1 MTLFPLPKHT
11 FIPILQHT
19 ISYLK
24 KKGVEYADI
33 RLEESLSEG
42 VMARNGEIDRLWDNL
57 DTGFGTRV
65 LYKGA
70 WGFAASSLLT
80 ETEARKI
87 ADDALS
93 QAKAIAE
100 ISHKPQAT
108 SHKLIHRNPPVRVK
122 YKAPCQIDPF
132 SIPIEERLS
141 PILKATSLHFNSPLP
156 ALRSKKI
163 HTIEGFLDFQKTH
176 KTFLNTEGSFIEQEI
191 CTSGAGIKVIAID
204 GSDVQVRSFPDSHNG
219 IFRQGGYERIIE
231 MEIPK
236 NTPRI
241 IEEAIML
248 LNAKECPSG
257 EKTVILGGS
266 QVALQIH
273 ESIGHA
279 VELDRAMGME
289 VSLAGGT
296 FLTPDKLGKQIC
308 SKIVNIYA
316 DPTIEGGAGSYLYDD
331 EGVKA
336 KRVDIIQDGRFVDF
350 LTSRETAKR
359 SGVGGGKWG
368 VGKKP
373 APRIKYG
380 AGSAG
385 SKQGSNGSVRASSW
399 NNIPIIRMSNINL
412 EPMEGSLNDLIAD
425 TKDGI
430 FLQTNKSWSID
441 TLRLNFQFGMEIGWE
456 IKKGKITR
464 PLKNPVYSGITPEF
478 WKRCDAICGTEEWQM
493 YGLNSC
499 GKGDPIQSISVGH
512 GAAPARFDRVK
523 IGAVKC

>member
-24 KKGVEYADI
+24 KKGVEYAGI

-57 DTGFGTRV
+57 DTGFGIRV
-65 LYKGA
+65 LHKDA

-80 ETEARKI
+80 ETEARKAACEAI
-87 ADDALS
+87 S
-93 QAKAIAE
+93 QAKAIAK
-100 ISHKPQAT
+100 IQGARGKGQGSIHK
-108 SHKLIHRNPPVRVK
+108 NPPVKIK
-122 YKAPCQIDPF
+122 YKSPCQIDPF
-132 SIPIEERLS
+132 SISIEERLS
-141 PILKATSLHFNSPLP
+141 PILKSTSLHLNSPLS

-163 HTIEGFLDFQKTH
+163 HTIEGFMDFQKTH
-176 KTFLNTEGSFIEQEI
+176 KIFLNTEGSFIEQEFFL
-191 CTSGAGIKVIAID
+191 SGAGVKVIAID

-219 IFRQGGYERIIE
+219 IFRRGGYERIIE

-236 NTPRI
+236 NTPHT
-241 IEEAIML
+241 IEESLML
-248 LNAKECPSG
+248 LKADECPSG
-257 EKTVILGGS
+257 EKTIILGGS

-316 DPTIEGGAGSYLYDD
+316 DPTIEGGAGSYMYDD
-331 EGVKA
+331 EGIKA
-336 KRVDIIQDGRFVDF
+336 RRIDIIKNGRFVDF
-350 LTSRETAKR
+350 LTSRETAPCL
-359 SGVGGGKWG
+359 
-368 VGKKP
+368 KP
-373 APRIKYG
+373 AGTGKALGKRPAL
-380 AGSAG
+380 AGL
-385 SKQGSNGSVRASSW
+385 KRGSNGSVRANGWS
-399 NNIPIIRMSNINL
+399 NIPIIRMSNINI
-412 EPMEGSLNDLIAD
+412 EPQEGSLNDLIAD

-430 FLQTNKSWSID
+430 LLQTNKSWSID

-464 PLKNPVYSGITPEF
+464 PLKNPVYSGITPDF
-478 WKRCDAICGTEEWQM
+478 WKTCNAICGKEEWQM

-499 GKGDPIQSISVGH
+499 GKGDPVQSISVGH
-512 GAAPARFDRVK
+512 GAAPSRFSKVK

>member
-24 KKGVEYADI
+24 KKGVEYAGI

-57 DTGFGTRV
+57 DTGFGIRV
-65 LYKGA
+65 LHKDA

-80 ETEARKI
+80 ETEARKAACEAI
-87 ADDALS
+87 S
-93 QAKAIAE
+93 QAKAIAK
-100 ISHKPQAT
+100 IQGARGKGQGSIHK
-108 SHKLIHRNPPVRVK
+108 NPPVKIK
-122 YKAPCQIDPF
+122 YKSPCQIDPF

-141 PILKATSLHFNSPLP
+141 PILKATSLHLNSPLS

-163 HTIEGFLDFQKTH
+163 HTIEGFMDFQKTH
-176 KTFLNTEGSFIEQEI
+176 KIFLNTEGSFIEQEFFL
-191 CTSGAGIKVIAID
+191 SGAGIKVIAID
-204 GSDVQVRSFPDSHNG
+204 GNDVQLRSFPDSHHG
-219 IFRQGGYERIIE
+219 LFRQGGYERIIE
-231 MEIPK
+231 MDIPE
-236 NTPRI
+236 NTSRI
-241 IEEAIML
+241 IEEAL
-248 LNAKECPSG
+248 LLLKADECPSG

-336 KRVDIIQDGRFVDF
+336 ERVEIIKNGRFKNF
-350 LTSRETAKR
+350 LSSRESAKVM
-359 SGVGGGKWG
+359 GI
-368 VGKKP
+368 KP
-373 APRIKYG
+373 
-380 AGSAG
+380 
-385 SKQGSNGSVRASSW
+385 NGSVRASSW
-399 NNIPIIRMSNINL
+399 NNIPIIRMSNINI
-412 EPMEGSLNDLIAD
+412 ESGEGSLDDLISD
-425 TKDGI
+425 TRDGI
-430 FLQTNKSWSID
+430 LLKTNKSWSID

-478 WKRCDAICGTEEWQM
+478 WKSCNAICGKEEWQM
-493 YGLNSC
+493 HGLNSC
-499 GKGDPIQSISVGH
+499 GKGDPVQSISVGH
-512 GAAPARFDRVK
+512 GAAPARFGKVRV
-523 IGAVKC
+523 GAVR

>member
-24 KKGVEYADI
+24 KKGVEYAGI

-57 DTGFGTRV
+57 DTGFGIRV
-65 LYKGA
+65 LHKDA

-80 ETEARKI
+80 ETEARKAACEAI
-87 ADDALS
+87 S
-93 QAKAIAE
+93 QAKAIAK
-100 ISHKPQAT
+100 IQGARGKGQGSIHK
-108 SHKLIHRNPPVRVK
+108 NPPVKIK
-122 YKAPCQIDPF
+122 YKSPCQIDPF
-132 SIPIEERLS
+132 SISIEERLS
-141 PILKATSLHFNSPLP
+141 PILKSTSLHLNSPLS

-163 HTIEGFLDFQKTH
+163 HTIEGFMDFQKTH
-176 KTFLNTEGSFIEQEI
+176 KIFLNTEGSFIEQEFFL
-191 CTSGAGIKVIAID
+191 SGAGIKVIAID
-204 GSDVQVRSFPDSHNG
+204 GNDVQLRSFPDSHHG
-219 IFRQGGYERIIE
+219 LFRQGGYERIIE
-231 MEIPK
+231 MDIPE
-236 NTPRI
+236 NTSRI
-241 IEEAIML
+241 IEEAL
-248 LNAKECPSG
+248 LLLKADECPSG

-336 KRVDIIQDGRFVDF
+336 ERVEIIKNGRFKNF
-350 LTSRETAKR
+350 LSSRESAKVM
-359 SGVGGGKWG
+359 GI
-368 VGKKP
+368 KP
-373 APRIKYG
+373 
-380 AGSAG
+380 
-385 SKQGSNGSVRASSW
+385 NGSVRASSW
-399 NNIPIIRMSNINL
+399 NNIPIIRMSNINI
-412 EPMEGSLNDLIAD
+412 ESGEGSLDDLISD
-425 TKDGI
+425 TRDGI
-430 FLQTNKSWSID
+430 VLKTNKSWSID

-456 IKKGKITR
+456 IKKGKIIR

-478 WKRCDAICGTEEWQM
+478 WKSCNAICGKEEWQM
-493 YGLNSC
+493 HGLNSC
-499 GKGDPIQSISVGH
+499 GKGDPVQSISVGH
-512 GAAPARFDRVK
+512 GAAPARFGKVRV
-523 IGAVKC
+523 GAVR

>member
-1 MTLFPLPKHT
+1 MTNISLTKYN
-11 FIPILQHT
+11 FINCLEHS

-24 KKGVEYADI
+24 RCGVEYADI
-33 RLEESLSEG
+33 RLEECVSEG
-42 VMARNGEIDRLWDNL
+42 VMLRNGETDRLWDNL
-57 DTGFGTRV
+57 DTGFGIRV

-80 ETEARKI
+80 ETEARKV

-93 QAKAIAE
+93 QAKAIAK
-100 ISHKPQAT
+100 IQGLGVRGQGSVAK
-108 SHKLIHRNPPVRVK
+108 NPPIKVK

-132 SIPIEERLS
+132 NIPLEERLS
-141 PILKATSLHFNSPLP
+141 PILKATSLHKNSKQY
-156 ALRSKKI
+156 KKV
-163 HTIEGFLDFQKTH
+163 HTLEGFLDFQKTH

-191 CTSGAGIKVIAID
+191 FLSGAGIKVIAINGD
-204 GSDVQVRSFPDSHNG
+204 DVQVRSFPDSHNG

-231 MEIPK
+231 MDIPQ

-241 IEEAIML
+241 IEEALML
-248 LNAKECPSG
+248 LKADECFSG
-257 EKTVILGGS
+257 EKIVILGGS

-279 VELDRAMGME
+279 VELDRAFGME
-289 VSLAGGT
+289 ISLAGGT

-316 DPTIEGGAGSYLYDD
+316 DPTIEGGAGSYMYDD
-331 EGVKA
+331 EGIKA
-336 KRVDIIQDGRFVDF
+336 RRIDIIKNGRFVDF
-350 LTSRETAKR
+350 LTSRETAPCL
-359 SGVGGGKWG
+359 
-368 VGKKP
+368 KP
-373 APRIKYG
+373 AGTGKALGKRPAL
-380 AGSAG
+380 AGL
-385 SKQGSNGSVRASSW
+385 KRGSNGSVRANGWS
-399 NNIPIIRMSNINL
+399 NIPIIRMSNINI
-412 EPMEGSLNDLIAD
+412 EPQEGSLNDLIAD

-430 FLQTNKSWSID
+430 LLQTNKSWSID

-464 PLKNPVYSGITPEF
+464 PLKNPVYSGITPDF
-478 WKRCDAICGTEEWQM
+478 WKTCNAICGKEEWQM

-499 GKGDPIQSISVGH
+499 GKGDPVQSISVGH
-512 GAAPARFDRVK
+512 GEAPSRFSKVK

>member
-1 MTLFPLPKHT
+1 MTLSPLPKHN
-11 FIPILQHT
+11 FISVLQHT
-19 ISYLK
+19 VSYLK

-33 RLEESLSEG
+33 RFEENVSEG
-42 VMARNGEIDRLWDNL
+42 VMARDGEVDRLWDNL
-57 DTGFGTRV
+57 DTGFGIRV

-80 ETEARKI
+80 ETEAQKM
-87 ADDALS
+87 ADEALL

-100 ISHKPQAT
+100 ISHKSQAT
-108 SHKLIHRNPPVRVK
+108 SHKLIHKNPLVKVK
-122 YKAPCQIDPF
+122 YKSPCQIDPF

-141 PILKATSLHFNSPLP
+141 PILKATALHKNSKQN
-156 ALRSKKI
+156 KKV
-163 HTIEGFLDFQKTH
+163 HTIEGFMDFQKTH
-176 KTFLNTEGSFIEQEI
+176 KIFLNTEGSFIEQEI
-191 CTSGAGIKVIAID
+191 FTSGAGIKVIAID
-204 GSDVQVRSFPDSHNG
+204 GDDVQIRSFPDSHNG

-231 MEIPK
+231 MDILK

-241 IEEAIML
+241 IEEALML
-248 LNAKECPSG
+248 LKADECPSG
-257 EKTVILGGS
+257 EKTIIFGGS

-289 VSLAGGT
+289 ISLAGGT

-331 EGVKA
+331 EGIKTR
-336 KRVDIIQDGRFVDF
+336 RVDIIKNGRFVDF
-350 LTSRETAKR
+350 LTSRETAKFL
-359 SGVGGGKWG
+359 
-368 VGKKP
+368 GKK
-373 APRIKYG
+373 
-380 AGSAG
+380 
-385 SKQGSNGSVRASSW
+385 SNGSVRANGW
-399 NNIPIIRMSNINL
+399 NNIPIIRMSNINI
-412 EPMEGSLNDLIAD
+412 EPAKSGSLNDLIAD

-464 PLKNPVYSGITPEF
+464 SFKNPVYSGITPDF
-478 WKRCDAICGTEEWQM
+478 WKRCNAICGKEEWQM

-499 GKGDPIQSISVGH
+499 GKGDPVQSISVGH
-512 GAAPARFDRVK
+512 GAAPARFNKVK
-523 IGAVKC
+523 VGTVKC

>member
-1 MTLFPLPKHT
+1 MIINPLPKHT

-33 RLEESLSEG
+33 RLEESVSEG
-42 VMARNGEIDRLWDNL
+42 VVARNGEIDRLWDNL
-57 DTGFGTRV
+57 DTGFGIRV
-65 LYKGA
+65 LHKGA

-80 ETEARKI
+80 ETEARKM
-87 ADDALS
+87 ADEALL
-93 QAKAIAE
+93 QAKAVYTTMQNA
-100 ISHKPQAT
+100 KCKMQN
-108 SHKLIHRNPPVRVK
+108 LIHKNPPVKIK
-122 YKAPCQIDPF
+122 YKSPCQIDPF

-141 PILKATSLHFNSPLP
+141 PILKSTSLHLNSPLS

-163 HTIEGFLDFQKTH
+163 HTIEGFMDFQKTH
-176 KTFLNTEGSFIEQEI
+176 KIFLNTEGSFIEQEFFL
-191 CTSGAGIKVIAID
+191 SGAGIKVIAID

-236 NTPRI
+236 NTPRT
-241 IEEAIML
+241 IEESLML
-248 LNAKECPSG
+248 LKADECSSG
-257 EKTVILGGS
+257 EKTIILGGS

-289 VSLAGGT
+289 ISLAGGT
-296 FLTPDKLGKQIC
+296 FLTPDRLGMPVG
-308 SKIVNIYA
+308 SSIVNIFA

-336 KRVDIIQDGRFVDF
+336 ERVEIIKNGRFKNF
-350 LTSRETAKR
+350 LSSRESAK
-359 SGVGGGKWG
+359 VMAI
-368 VGKKP
+368 KP
-373 APRIKYG
+373 
-380 AGSAG
+380 
-385 SKQGSNGSVRASSW
+385 NGSVRASSW
-399 NNIPIIRMSNINL
+399 NNIPIIRMSNINI
-412 EPMEGSLNDLIAD
+412 EPVEKGSLNDLIAD

-430 FLQTNKSWSID
+430 FLETNKSWSID

-464 PLKNPVYSGITPEF
+464 PLKNPVYSGITPDF
-478 WKRCDAICGTEEWQM
+478 WKRCNAICGKEEWQM
-493 YGLNSC
+493 HGLNSC
-499 GKGDPIQSISVGH
+499 GKGDPVQSISVGH
-512 GAAPARFDRVK
+512 GAAPARFDKVRV
-523 IGAVKC
+523 GAVR

>member
-57 DTGFGTRV
+57 DTGFGIRV
-65 LYKGA
+65 LHKDA

-80 ETEARKI
+80 ETEARKAACEAI
-87 ADDALS
+87 S
-93 QAKAIAE
+93 QAKAIAK
-100 ISHKPQAT
+100 IQGARGRGQGSIHK
-108 SHKLIHRNPPVRVK
+108 NPPVKIK
-122 YKAPCQIDPF
+122 YKSPCQIDPF
-132 SIPIEERLS
+132 SISIEERLS
-141 PILKATSLHFNSPLP
+141 PILKSTSLHLNSPLS

-163 HTIEGFLDFQKTH
+163 HTIEGFMDFQKTH
-176 KTFLNTEGSFIEQEI
+176 KIFLNTEGSFIEQEFFL
-191 CTSGAGIKVIAID
+191 SGAGIKVIAID
-204 GSDVQVRSFPDSHNG
+204 GNDVQLRSFPDSHHG
-219 IFRQGGYERIIE
+219 LFRQGGYERIIE
-231 MEIPK
+231 MDIPE
-236 NTPRI
+236 NTSRI
-241 IEEAIML
+241 IEEAL
-248 LNAKECPSG
+248 LLLKADECPSG

-308 SKIVNIYA
+308 SKIVNIFA
-316 DPTIEGGAGSYLYDD
+316 GPSVEGGAVSYLYDD
-331 EGVKA
+331 EGTKA
-336 KRVDIIQDGRFVDF
+336 RRVEIIKNGRFADF
-350 LTSRETAKR
+350 LTSRATAK
-359 SGVGGGKWG
+359 VFGKE
-368 VGKKP
+368 
-373 APRIKYG
+373 
-380 AGSAG
+380 
-385 SKQGSNGSVRASSW
+385 SNGSVRASAW
-399 NNIPIIRMSNINL
+399 NNVPIIRMSNINL
-412 EPMEGSLNDLIAD
+412 VHGEAGSLDDLIAD

-430 FLQTNKSWSID
+430 LLQTNKSWSID

>member
-1 MTLFPLPKHT
+1 MIIDPLSKHN
-11 FIPILQHT
+11 FISVLQHT

-24 KKGVEYADI
+24 KRGAEYADI
-33 RLEESLSEG
+33 RFEETVSEG
-42 VMARNGEIDRLWDNL
+42 VMARDGEVDRLWDNL
-57 DTGFGTRV
+57 DTGFGIRV
-65 LYKGA
+65 LYRGA

-80 ETEARKI
+80 ETEARKAACEAI
-87 ADDALS
+87 S
-93 QAKAIAE
+93 QAKAIAK
-100 ISHKPQAT
+100 ISHKPQVT

-191 CTSGAGIKVIAID
+191 FTSGAGIKVIVID
-204 GSDVQVRSFPDSHNG
+204 GNDVQMRSFPDSHHG
-219 IFRQGGYERIIE
+219 LFRQGGYERIIE
-231 MEIPK
+231 MAIPE
-236 NTPRI
+236 NTSCI
-241 IEEAIML
+241 IEEAL
-248 LNAKECPSG
+248 LLLKADECPSG
-257 EKTVILGGS
+257 EKTIILGGS

-289 VSLAGGT
+289 ISLAGGT

-336 KRVDIIQDGRFVDF
+336 ERVEIIKNGRFKNF
-350 LTSRETAKR
+350 LSSRESAKVM
-359 SGVGGGKWG
+359 GI
-368 VGKKP
+368 KP
-373 APRIKYG
+373 
-380 AGSAG
+380 
-385 SKQGSNGSVRASSW
+385 NGSVRASSW
-399 NNIPIIRMSNINL
+399 NNIPIIRMSNINI
-412 EPMEGSLNDLIAD
+412 ESGEGSLDDLISD
-425 TKDGI
+425 TRDGI
-430 FLQTNKSWSID
+430 LLKTNKSWSID

-478 WKRCDAICGTEEWQM
+478 WKSCNAICGKEEWQM
-493 YGLNSC
+493 HGLNSC
-499 GKGDPIQSISVGH
+499 GKGDPVQSISVGH

-523 IGAVKC
+523 TGAVKC

>member
-42 VMARNGEIDRLWDNL
+42 VMARDGEVDRLWDNL
-57 DTGFGTRV
+57 DTGFGIRV
-65 LYKGA
+65 LYRGA

-80 ETEARKI
+80 ETEARKAACEAI
-87 ADDALS
+87 S
-93 QAKAIAE
+93 QAKAIAK
-100 ISHKPQAT
+100 IQGARGKGQGSIHK
-108 SHKLIHRNPPVRVK
+108 NPPVKIK
-122 YKAPCQIDPF
+122 YKSPCQIDPF

-141 PILKATSLHFNSPLP
+141 PILKATSLHLNSPLS

-163 HTIEGFLDFQKTH
+163 HTIEGFMDFQKTH
-176 KTFLNTEGSFIEQEI
+176 KIFLNTEGSFIEQEFFL
-191 CTSGAGIKVIAID
+191 SGAGVKVIAID

-219 IFRQGGYERIIE
+219 IFRRGGYERIIE

-236 NTPRI
+236 NTPHT
-241 IEEAIML
+241 IEESLML
-248 LNAKECPSG
+248 LKADECPSG
-257 EKTVILGGS
+257 EKTIILGGS

-279 VELDRAMGME
+279 VELDRAMGMK

-336 KRVDIIQDGRFVDF
+336 ERVEIIKNGRFKNF
-350 LTSRETAKR
+350 LSSRESAKVM
-359 SGVGGGKWG
+359 GI
-368 VGKKP
+368 KP
-373 APRIKYG
+373 
-380 AGSAG
+380 
-385 SKQGSNGSVRASSW
+385 NGSVRASSW
-399 NNIPIIRMSNINL
+399 NNIPIIRMSNINI
-412 EPMEGSLNDLIAD
+412 ESGEGSLDDLISD
-425 TKDGI
+425 TRDGI
-430 FLQTNKSWSID
+430 VIKTNKSWSID

-456 IKKGKITR
+456 IKKGKIIR

-478 WKRCDAICGTEEWQM
+478 WKSCNAICGKEEWQM
-493 YGLNSC
+493 HGLNSC
-499 GKGDPIQSISVGH
+499 GKGDPVQSISVGH

-523 IGAVKC
+523 TGAVKC

>member
-1 MTLFPLPKHT
+1 MTLFPLPKHS

-24 KKGVEYADI
+24 KKGVEYAGI

-57 DTGFGTRV
+57 DTGFGIRV
-65 LYKGA
+65 LYRGA

-80 ETEARKI
+80 ETEARKAAWEAI
-87 ADDALS
+87 S
-93 QAKAIAE
+93 QAKAIAKKQGARGRGQGA
-100 ISHKPQAT
+100 IHK
-108 SHKLIHRNPPVRVK
+108 NPPVKIK
-122 YKAPCQIDPF
+122 YKSPCQIDPF

-141 PILKATSLHFNSPLP
+141 PILKATSLHLNSPLS

-163 HTIEGFLDFQKTH
+163 HTIEGFMDFQKTH
-176 KTFLNTEGSFIEQEI
+176 NIFLNTEGSFIEQEFFL
-191 CTSGAGIKVIAID
+191 SGAGIKVIAID
-204 GSDVQVRSFPDSHNG
+204 GNDVQLRSFPDSHHG
-219 IFRQGGYERIIE
+219 LFRQGGYERIIE
-231 MEIPK
+231 MDIPE
-236 NTPRI
+236 NTSRI
-241 IEEAIML
+241 IEEAL
-248 LNAKECPSG
+248 LLLKADECPSG

-336 KRVDIIQDGRFVDF
+336 ERVEIIKNGRFKNF
-350 LTSRETAKR
+350 LSSRESAKVM
-359 SGVGGGKWG
+359 GI
-368 VGKKP
+368 KP
-373 APRIKYG
+373 
-380 AGSAG
+380 
-385 SKQGSNGSVRASSW
+385 NGSVRASSW
-399 NNIPIIRMSNINL
+399 NNIPIIRMSNINI
-412 EPMEGSLNDLIAD
+412 ESGEGSLDDLISD
-425 TKDGI
+425 TRDGI
-430 FLQTNKSWSID
+430 VLTTNKSWSID

-456 IKKGKITR
+456 IKKGKIIR

-478 WKRCDAICGTEEWQM
+478 WKSCNAICGKEEWQM
-493 YGLNSC
+493 HGLNSC
-499 GKGDPIQSISVGH
+499 GKGDPVQSISVGH

-523 IGAVKC
+523 TGAVKC

>member
-24 KKGVEYADI
+24 KKGVEYAGI

-57 DTGFGTRV
+57 DTGFGIRV
-65 LYKGA
+65 LHKDA

-80 ETEARKI
+80 ETEARKAACEAI
-87 ADDALS
+87 S
-93 QAKAIAE
+93 QAKAIAK
-100 ISHKPQAT
+100 IQGARGKGQGSINK
-108 SHKLIHRNPPVRVK
+108 NPPVKIK
-122 YKAPCQIDPF
+122 YKSQCQIDPF
-132 SIPIEERLS
+132 SISIEERLS
-141 PILKATSLHFNSPLP
+141 PILKSTSLHLNSPLS

-163 HTIEGFLDFQKTH
+163 HTIEGFMDFQKTH
-176 KTFLNTEGSFIEQEI
+176 KIFLNTEGSFIEQEFFL
-191 CTSGAGIKVIAID
+191 SGAGIKVIAID
-204 GSDVQVRSFPDSHNG
+204 GNDVQLRSFPDSHHG
-219 IFRQGGYERIIE
+219 LFRQGGYERIIE
-231 MEIPK
+231 MDIPE
-236 NTPRI
+236 NTSRI
-241 IEEAIML
+241 IEEAL
-248 LNAKECPSG
+248 LLLKADECPSG

-296 FLTPDKLGKQIC
+296 FLTPDNLGKQIC

-336 KRVDIIQDGRFVDF
+336 ARVEIIKNGRFKNF
-350 LTSRETAKR
+350 LSSKESAKVM
-359 SGVGGGKWG
+359 GI
-368 VGKKP
+368 KP
-373 APRIKYG
+373 
-380 AGSAG
+380 
-385 SKQGSNGSVRASSW
+385 NGSVRASSW
-399 NNIPIIRMSNINL
+399 NNIPIIRMSNINI
-412 EPMEGSLNDLIAD
+412 EPAEKGSLNDLIAD

-430 FLQTNKSWSID
+430 LLETNKSWSID

-478 WKRCDAICGTEEWQM
+478 WKSCNAICGKEEWQM
-493 YGLNSC
+493 HGLNSC
-499 GKGDPIQSISVGH
+499 GKGDPVQSISVGH
-512 GAAPARFDRVK
+512 GAAPARFGKVRV
-523 IGAVKC
+523 GAVR

>member
-1 MTLFPLPKHT
+1 MIIDPLSKHI

-24 KKGVEYADI
+24 KRGVEYADI
-33 RLEESLSEG
+33 RFEESVSEG
-42 VMARNGEIDRLWDNL
+42 VMARDGEVDRLWDNL
-57 DTGFGTRV
+57 DTGFGIRV
-65 LYKGA
+65 LYRGA

-80 ETEARKI
+80 ETEARKAACEAI
-87 ADDALS
+87 S
-93 QAKAIAE
+93 QAKAIAK
-100 ISHKPQAT
+100 IQGARGKGQGSIHK
-108 SHKLIHRNPPVRVK
+108 NPPVKIK
-122 YKAPCQIDPF
+122 YKSPCQIDPF

-141 PILKATSLHFNSPLP
+141 PILKATSLHLNSPLS

-163 HTIEGFLDFQKTH
+163 HTIEGFMDFQKTH
-176 KTFLNTEGSFIEQEI
+176 KIFLNTEGSFIEQEFFL
-191 CTSGAGIKVIAID
+191 SGAGVKVIAID

-219 IFRQGGYERIIE
+219 IFRRGGYERIIE

-236 NTPRI
+236 NTPHT
-241 IEEAIML
+241 IEESLML
-248 LNAKECPSG
+248 LKADECPSG
-257 EKTVILGGS
+257 EKTIILGGS

-331 EGVKA
+331 EGIKA
-336 KRVDIIQDGRFVDF
+336 RRVDIIKNGRFADF
-350 LTSRETAKR
+350 LTSRETAK
-359 SGVGGGKWG
+359 SL
-368 VGKKP
+368 GKKP
-373 APRIKYG
+373 AP
-380 AGSAG
+380 AG

-399 NNIPIIRMSNINL
+399 NNIPLIRMSNINI
-412 EPMEGSLNDLIAD
+412 ESGEGSLDDLISD
-425 TKDGI
+425 TRDGI
-430 FLQTNKSWSID
+430 LLKTNKSWSID

-478 WKRCDAICGTEEWQM
+478 WKSCNAICGKEEWQM
-493 YGLNSC
+493 HGLNSC
-499 GKGDPIQSISVGH
+499 GKGDPVQSISVGH
-512 GAAPARFDRVK
+512 GAAPARFSRVK

>member
-1 MTLFPLPKHT
+1 MTLSPLPKHN
-11 FIPILQHT
+11 FVPVLQHT

-33 RLEESLSEG
+33 RLEESVSEG
-42 VMARNGEIDRLWDNL
+42 VMARDGEIDKLWDNL
-57 DTGFGTRV
+57 DIGFGIRV
-65 LYKGA
+65 LYKGV

-80 ETEARKI
+80 ETEAKKM
-87 ADDALS
+87 ADEALS
-93 QAKAIAE
+93 KEQAITETGQGERGKGQGAI
-100 ISHKPQAT
+100 HK
-108 SHKLIHRNPPVRVK
+108 NPPVKIK

-132 SIPIEERLS
+132 IIPLEERLL
-141 PILKATSLHFNSPLP
+141 PILNATSIRN
-156 ALRSKKI
+156 KKI
-163 HTIEGFLDFQKTH
+163 HTIEGFLDFQKKH
-176 KTFLNTEGSFIEQEI
+176 KLFLNTEGSFIEQEFH
-191 CTSGAGIKVIAID
+191 TSGAGIKIIAINGD
-204 GSDVQVRSFPDSHNG
+204 DVQIRSFPDSHNG

-231 MEIPK
+231 MDILK

-241 IEEAIML
+241 IEEALML
-248 LNAKECPSG
+248 LKAKECPSG

-331 EGVKA
+331 EGIKA
-336 KRVDIIQDGRFVDF
+336 KRVDIIKNGRFVDF
-350 LTSRETAKR
+350 LTSRETAK
-359 SGVGGGKWG
+359 SLN
-368 VGKKP
+368 KK
-373 APRIKYG
+373 
-380 AGSAG
+380 
-385 SKQGSNGSVRASSW
+385 SNASVRASSW
-399 NNIPIIRMSNINL
+399 NNIPIIRISNINI
-412 EPMEGSLNDLIAD
+412 EPSESGSLNDLIAD

-430 FLQTNKSWSID
+430 LLNTNKSWSID

-456 IKKGKITR
+456 IKKGRITR
-464 PLKNPVYSGITPEF
+464 PLKNCVYSGITPEF
-478 WKRCDAICGTEEWQM
+478 WKTCNAICGKKEWQM

-512 GAAPARFDRVK
+512 GAAPARFDKVNV
-523 IGAVKC
+523 GTVKC

>member
-1 MTLFPLPKHT
+1 MTLSPLPKHT
-11 FIPILQHT
+11 FIPILQHV

-33 RLEESLSEG
+33 RLEENISEG
-42 VMARNGEIDRLWDNL
+42 VMARDGEIDKLWDNL
-57 DTGFGTRV
+57 DTGFGIRV
-65 LYKGA
+65 LHKGA

-80 ETEARKI
+80 EAEARKM
-87 ADDALS
+87 ADEALL
-93 QAKAIAE
+93 QAKAISQGSG
-100 ISHKPQAT
+100 IRGQGLVK
-108 SHKLIHRNPPVRVK
+108 KNPPVKIK

-132 SIPIEERLS
+132 IIPLEERLS
-141 PILKATSLHFNSPLP
+141 LILKATSISN
-156 ALRSKKI
+156 KKI
-163 HTIEGFLDFQKTH
+163 HTIEGFMDFQKAH
-176 KTFLNTEGSFIEQEI
+176 KVFLNTEGSFIEQEFYI
-191 CTSGAGIKVIAID
+191 SGAGIKVIAID
-204 GSDVQVRSFPDSHNG
+204 GNNVQVRSFPDSHNG

-231 MEIPK
+231 MDILK

-331 EGVKA
+331 EGTKA
-336 KRVDIIQDGRFVDF
+336 QRIDIIKGGRFVDF

-359 SGVGGGKWG
+359 LGVGGGRRE
-368 VGKKP
+368 VGK
-373 APRIKYG
+373 R
-380 AGSAG
+380 
-385 SKQGSNGSVRASSW
+385 SNGNVRANGWS
-399 NNIPIIRMSNINL
+399 NIPIIRMSNINI
-412 EPMEGSLNDLIAD
+412 EPQEGSLNDLIAD

-430 FLQTNKSWSID
+430 LLETNKSWSID

-456 IKKGKITR
+456 IKKGKIAR
-464 PLKNPVYSGITPEF
+464 PFKNCVYSGITPEF
-478 WKRCDAICGTEEWQM
+478 WKTCNAICGAEEWQM

-499 GKGDPIQSISVGH
+499 GKGDPVQSISVGH
-512 GAAPARFDRVK
+512 GAAPARFGKVK
-523 IGAVKC
+523 VGAVKC